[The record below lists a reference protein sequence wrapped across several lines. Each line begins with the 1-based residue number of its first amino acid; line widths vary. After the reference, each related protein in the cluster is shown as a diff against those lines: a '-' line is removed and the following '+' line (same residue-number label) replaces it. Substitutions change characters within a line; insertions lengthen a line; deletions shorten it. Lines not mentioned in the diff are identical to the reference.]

1 MLNCGKDNLKLY
13 RYSSIDKSLLSKYV
27 LKPYWNKFLLLF
39 PTTIAPNLITLSGLS
54 FVLANVA
61 TLLYYDPTL
70 EHGCPPWVYLTF
82 AAGLWFYQS
91 FDSIDGMQARRTG
104 QSSPLGE
111 MFDHGCDAI
120 NTTLE
125 VIVTISTINVHQ
137 SWWALASQ
145 FACESRHLLYP
156 ASGS

>member
-1 MLNCGKDNLKLY
+1 M
-13 RYSSIDKSLLSKYV
+13 
-27 LKPYWNKFLLLF
+27 
-39 PTTIAPNLITLSGLS
+39 
-54 FVLANVA
+54 LANVA